1 MRNIFRL
8 LMYEQKLKITKKK
21 EKQNNLQ
28 MMNAIIFKEHTYKI

>member
-21 EKQNNLQ
+21 RETEQFTNDECHN
-28 MMNAIIFKEHTYKI
+28 I